1 MTTRKMTTLA
11 LLTGVSLIIFIVE
24 LQIPNPFPIP
34 GVKLGLANIITV
46 YAVYHYRPQEVFM
59 MVFSRIILAAI
70 FGGNMM
76 TLAFS
81 LTGSLLCLLGM
92 IFLRSFINETHLW
105 ISSIFGAVLHN
116 IGQICVAVCIMG
128 LGVLAYLPFLLLAGC
143 MAGSFTGAVCCFI
156 SRRLKTVGTQV

>member
-1 MTTRKMTTLA
+1 MTNRKMTTLA
-11 LLTGVSLIIFIVE
+11 LLTGVSLIIFTVE

-34 GVKLGLANIITV
+34 GVKIGLANIITV

-59 MVFSRIILAAI
+59 MVFSRIFLAAI

-81 LTGSLLCLLGM
+81 FIGSLFCLLGM
-92 IFLRSFINETHLW
+92 IFLRSFIDEKHLW

-116 IGQICVAVCIMG
+116 IGQLCVAVCIMG
-128 LGVLAYLPFLLLAGC
+128 VSVLAYLPFLLLAGC
-143 MAGSFTGAVCCFI
+143 MAGSFTGAVCCFV
-156 SRRLKTVGTQV
+156 SHRLKTVNTQV